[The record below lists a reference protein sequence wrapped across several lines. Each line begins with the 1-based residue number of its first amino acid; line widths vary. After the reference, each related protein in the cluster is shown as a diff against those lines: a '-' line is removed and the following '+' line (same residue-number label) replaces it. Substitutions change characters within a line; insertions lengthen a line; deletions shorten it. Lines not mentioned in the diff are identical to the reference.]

1 MSKDKGTKNHKKAPA
16 DKSAGKGKVISAY
29 KAESK
34 SGQDKSP
41 TLEAFVPKSWTKTG
55 GNHKS

>member
-1 MSKDKGTKNHKKAPA
+1 MSKDKGTKNHKKTPA
-16 DKSAGKGKVISAY
+16 DRSSGKGKVLSAY

-41 TLEAFVPKSWTKTG
+41 TLEAFIPRLDPKTGQKPKS
-55 GNHKS
+55 